1 MAHCD
6 AAGMNGG
13 NRIISH
19 GAPPW
24 RLMPNGW
31 LGNPALVSL
40 PVLTEASSWMAPG
53 GLFCRRAVE
62 NNAIEAEASGCAT
75 LRVNGTG
82 CRPGRGLPKVA
93 RCSKMR
99 TLFEKCASWKTPKI
113 PSKDAHPF
121 PRMRTKNC
129 APSRGARVA
138 GVLHSAPFT
147 RGSQGHCRHR
157 GYLDFSAGSANG
169 PDRGRHRHVRIGCGA
184 G

>member
-53 GLFCRRAVE
+53 AADYPERFTSGS
-62 NNAIEAEASGCAT
+62 NARTRSGAAWIFSF
-75 LRVNGTG
+75 
-82 CRPGRGLPKVA
+82 PGRFDANRSLTLGRTRLYTA
-93 RCSKMR
+93 AFSKFD
-99 TLFEKCASWKTPKI
+99 T
-113 PSKDAHPF
+113 
-121 PRMRTKNC
+121 N
-129 APSRGARVA
+129 
-138 GVLHSAPFT
+138 
-147 RGSQGHCRHR
+147 
-157 GYLDFSAGSANG
+157 
-169 PDRGRHRHVRIGCGA
+169 PDNYHFF
-184 G
+184 

>member
-53 GLFCRRAVE
+53 EVVVRDLPANVVAVG
-62 NNAIEAEASGCAT
+62 N
-75 LRVNGTG
+75 
-82 CRPGRGLPKVA
+82 P
-93 RCSKMR
+93 
-99 TLFEKCASWKTPKI
+99 
-113 PSKDAHPF
+113 
-121 PRMRTKNC
+121 
-129 APSRGARVA
+129 ARV
-138 GVLHSAPFT
+138 T
-147 RGSQGHCRHR
+147 RQ
-157 GYLDFSAGSANG
+157 
-169 PDRGRHRHVRIGCGA
+169 I
-184 G
+184 